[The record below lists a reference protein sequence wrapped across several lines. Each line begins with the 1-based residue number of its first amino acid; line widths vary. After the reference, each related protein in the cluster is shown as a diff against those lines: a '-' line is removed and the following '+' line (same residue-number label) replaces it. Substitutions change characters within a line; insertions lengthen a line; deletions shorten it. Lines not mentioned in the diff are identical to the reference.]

1 MRKIIP
7 FILFTCL
14 LSACSS
20 IDCPLENTIYTVYG
34 LYKSTGKID
43 TLKDTL
49 TISTTRMNGTDSILI
64 NKDVKVTSLSVP
76 MSYTQDT
83 DILYFETRKNSSR
96 TIDTVK
102 VEKTNI
108 PHFESVD
115 CSASYFHKITNVS
128 CTHHA
133 IDSIVINNPNV
144 TYDKTKQTF
153 HLYLKNNN

>member
-1 MRKIIP
+1 
-7 FILFTCL
+7 
-14 LSACSS
+14 
-20 IDCPLENTIYTVYG
+20 
-34 LYKSTGKID
+34 
-43 TLKDTL
+43 
-49 TISTTRMNGTDSILI
+49 MNGTDSILI

-76 MSYTQDT
+76 MSYTQDA
-83 DILYFETRKNSSR
+83 DILYFEIHKKTST